1 MSDVRGDLRFD
12 TREARVPLKSG
23 DILTR
28 AGVINDAVQLFN
40 AAYERMRSVGQ
51 AAVPAP
57 VSPVDNVE
65 APAANPAQ
73 TPVEAAGVLDA
84 QKAVREAFG
93 DAA

>member
-28 AGVINDAVQLFN
+28 AGLIDVAVVLFET
-40 AAYERMRSVGQ
+40 AYERMRLVGQ
-51 AAVPAP
+51 AAAPAP

-65 APAANPAQ
+65 TPAANPAQ
-73 TPVEAAGVLDA
+73 TPAEASGVLDA
-84 QKAVREAFG
+84 QKAVREAFA